1 MLVKKKSATKNSTR
15 RRVSKPS
22 EEKERRSLVFVRER
36 FNGTRYE
43 QPLQRNSE
51 TDEEREERLAKREAL
66 TLQAFK
72 IAYENHHQRK
82 AS

>member
-15 RRVSKPS
+15 RRVTKPS
-22 EEKERRSLVFVRER
+22 EEKERRSLMFVRER
-36 FNGTRYE
+36 SNGTRYE

-51 TDEEREERLAKREAL
+51 TNEQREKRLTKREAL
-66 TLQAFK
+66 TLQAFQ
-72 IAYENHHQRK
+72 IAYDNRHQRK